1 MTVINPNSCSLHA
14 FETEQGK
21 NLKKKM
27 NKNPT
32 KMHLLLTFVQCLSLI
47 VLTSTSAHSTNLYEN
62 GTASNLMFMPDDIQC
77 LTQMPLTEL
86 IKIQRTIASL
96 HVVSDYDAKQMTSN
110 SQNQS
115 EIEMSELREAPES
128 EAEERTFFHYF
139 KWKTTTKSPLAAS
152 LISTSNAYG
161 MIHPNGF
168 R

>member
-1 MTVINPNSCSLHA
+1 MFATSETGKSL
-14 FETEQGK
+14 QK
-21 NLKKKM
+21 RKM
-27 NKNPT
+27 KKNPS
-32 KMHLLLTFVQCLSLI
+32 KMHLQLTFVQCLSMI
-47 VLTSTSAHSTNLYEN
+47 VLTSTSAHSSNLYEN
-62 GTASNLMFMPDDIQC
+62 GTASSLMFMPDDIQC

-86 IKIQRTIASL
+86 IKIQRTITSL
-96 HVVSDYDAKQMTSN
+96 HAVSDYDAKQMASN

-128 EAEERTFFHYF
+128 EAEERTLFHYF

-152 LISTSNAYG
+152 FISTPNAYG